1 MQTTRY
7 KDPERNIME
16 SLNILIYADVKTVQ
30 NILSTQDLLVLP
42 LQSDFLRSML
52 CHSPCFSTKPV
63 ACYTSILFHMYTY
76 TYISYVFYMY
86 IYTYTFTSAQ
96 ELA

>member
-42 LQSDFLRSML
+42 L
-52 CHSPCFSTKPV
+52 
-63 ACYTSILFHMYTY
+63 
-76 TYISYVFYMY
+76 
-86 IYTYTFTSAQ
+86 
-96 ELA
+96 